1 MNIKLILNLIL
12 LLSFSLIQLQAK
24 ITVSSVLS
32 DHMVLQRN
40 SEVKIWGKAN
50 PNQKLTVWSEWN
62 KQKVT
67 TTVNA
72 DGTWLVKINTTNAG
86 GPYQINILSG
96 NDKVFIKDILLGEVW
111 LCSGQSNMDMR
122 MIGMTDSPINGS
134 TEASLTADNSQIR
147 MFTVARK
154 TASVPLDSCSGSWKV
169 ASAESFWDFSAVG
182 YYFAKKLQA
191 KLNVPVG
198 IVNSSWGGSRVEAWI
213 TNEVIS
219 KREDAYKQTT
229 NEKTAQHHRASNLYN
244 GMIAPISN
252 YKFKGILWYQGE
264 SNLVN
269 YYDYALLMS
278 DMVKHWRTVFET
290 PQMSFYY
297 VQIAPYKYPGN
308 KPTAAALLR
317 EAQEKAM
324 SLIPNS
330 GMVATID
337 IGDENNIHPAE
348 KDLIAQRLY
357 MWALSET
364 YGVKGLPYKSP
375 TYKSMTVKDNVASLS
390 FDNSIKGF
398 HTAGKVVDCFEI
410 AGADSIFHPATV
422 AIKNGQLHVQSD
434 KVSAPIAV
442 RYSFK
447 NFMATNGFVYNTAGL
462 PLLPFRTDKW

>member
-1 MNIKLILNLIL
+1 MINLRIFNLILFSVLILN
-12 LLSFSLIQLQAK
+12 QLFAK
-24 ITVSSVLS
+24 ITVATVVS

-50 PNQKLTVWSEWN
+50 ANQKISVWAEWN
-62 KQKVT
+62 KLKVT
-67 TTVNA
+67 TTVDS
-72 DGTWLVKINTTNAG
+72 DGNWLVKLKTTNAG
-86 GPYQINILSG
+86 GPYRINIISG
-96 NDKVFIKDILLGEVW
+96 RDKVFINDILLGEVW

-122 MIGMTDSPINGS
+122 MSGMTDSPINGS

-154 TASVPLDSCSGSWKV
+154 TASSPLDSCGGSWKV
-169 ASAESFWDFSAVG
+169 ATAETFWDFSAVG
-182 YYFAKKLQA
+182 YFFAKKLQA

-198 IVNSSWGGSRVEAWI
+198 IVNSSWGGSRIEAWI
-213 TNEVIS
+213 SNEVIS

-264 SNLVN
+264 SNIGN

-278 DMVKHWRTVFET
+278 DMVQQWRTVFDT
-290 PQMSFYY
+290 PKMAVYY

-308 KPTAAALLR
+308 KPTAAAYLR

-330 GMVATID
+330 GMVTTID

-348 KDLIAQRLY
+348 KNVIAQRLFL
-357 MWALSET
+357 WALSET
-364 YGVKGLPYKSP
+364 YSVKGLPYKSP

-390 FDNSIKGF
+390 FDHSVRGF

-410 AGADSIFHPATV
+410 AGADSVFYPASI
-422 AIKNGQLHVQSD
+422 AIKYGQIHVQSE
-434 KVSAPIAV
+434 KVSNPIAV

-447 NFMATNGFVYNTAGL
+447 NFMASNGLVFNTAGL
-462 PLLPFRTDKW
+462 PLMPFRTDKW